1 MGREPNPGGYVNWT
15 QTTADTWI
23 AGGQTLAR
31 SRRTVSGVERLVWTL
46 NGRTFGRAGQMGA
59 TVERAQETARMLLK
73 TGWRR

>member
-1 MGREPNPGGYVNWT
+1 MSTVNWT
-15 QTTADTWI
+15 QTTADTWT

-31 SRRTVSGVERLVWTL
+31 SWRMVSGVERQVWTL
-46 NGRTFGRAGQMGA
+46 NGRTFGRAGKMGA